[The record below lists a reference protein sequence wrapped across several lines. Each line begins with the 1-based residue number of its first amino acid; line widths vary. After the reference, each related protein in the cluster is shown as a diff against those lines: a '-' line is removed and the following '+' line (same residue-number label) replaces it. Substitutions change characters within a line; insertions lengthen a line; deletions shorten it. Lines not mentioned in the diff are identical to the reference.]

1 MGGLRNHATSVTL
14 RDLRITK
21 LSKAYR
27 PAPCSDLF
35 EAYMSAFR
43 DPNGTESQVSIKTRL
58 ALHKCL
64 EDRNVSKEKNPGIIN
79 AAFTP
84 ISISVIHIADE
95 TLQTNF

>member
-64 EDRNVSKEKNPGIIN
+64 EDRNVSEEKNPGIIN

-84 ISISVIHIADE
+84 ISISVNHIADE
-95 TLQTNF
+95 TLQIKF